1 MTYPAPKARTALAFL
16 SALVLAAPALANN
29 YGESAA
35 WQFRTPADRA
45 NQAAILDIMEK
56 RRAGGYASPTYTTTI
71 ERQYNCGVTATA
83 TGNMDSQT
91 ALAHSPTTT
100 GATSGAQGNSS
111 SSSVDGA
118 GSASSGQSNSGLV
131 SASVSGGTSVS
142 VDGTAWQ
149 ALNSTQTNSGAQ
161 SASVTGSTGCAFGAL
176 N

>member
-1 MTYPAPKARTALAFL
+1 MTYPATGGRTALAFL
-16 SALVLAAPALANN
+16 SALVLASPALANN

-35 WQFRTPADRA
+35 WQFRTSADRA
-45 NQAAILDIMEK
+45 NQAAILDIIEK

-83 TGNMDSQT
+83 TGNVGTQT
-91 ALAHSPTTT
+91 ALTHSPTTT
-100 GATSGAQGNSS
+100 GATSDAQGN
-111 SSSVDGA
+111 A
-118 GSASSGQSNSGLV
+118 GSSTIEGGGNAGTDQSNSGTV

-142 VDGTAWQ
+142 VDGAAWQ

>member
-1 MTYPAPKARTALAFL
+1 MTSSAYGGRSAFALL
-16 SALVLAAPALANN
+16 SALVLATPALANN

-35 WQFRTPADRA
+35 WQFRTSTDRA
-45 NQAAILDIMEK
+45 NQAAILDIIEK
-56 RRAGGYASPTYTTTI
+56 RRAGSYASPTYTTTI

-83 TGNMDSQT
+83 TGNADSQT

-100 GATSGAQGNSS
+100 GSSTNAQGNASDS
-111 SSSVDGA
+111 TVSG

-131 SASVSGGTSVS
+131 SASVSGGTYAS
-142 VDGTAWQ
+142 VDGMAWQ

-161 SASVTGSTGCAFGAL
+161 SASVTGSAGCAFGAL